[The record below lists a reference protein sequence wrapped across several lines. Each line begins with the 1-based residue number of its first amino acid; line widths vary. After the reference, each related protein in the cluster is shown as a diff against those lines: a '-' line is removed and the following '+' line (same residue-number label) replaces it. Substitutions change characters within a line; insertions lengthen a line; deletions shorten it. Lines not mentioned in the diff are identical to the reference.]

1 MNNERIYSFIKSLI
15 WGLGWLVVASLI
27 GFVITKVMTF
37 KSFQDIL
44 FIEGIVLI
52 FIGVFASISGDPI
65 GLSMQGLGQNN
76 AQYIANANLEV
87 SKMEKQK
94 VNIKTNIAF
103 ALSTFSLVIGGI
115 LSIILTFIM

>member
-52 FIGVFASISGDPI
+52 FIGVFASISG
-65 GLSMQGLGQNN
+65 
-76 AQYIANANLEV
+76 E
-87 SKMEKQK
+87 
-94 VNIKTNIAF
+94 
-103 ALSTFSLVIGGI
+103 
-115 LSIILTFIM
+115 